1 MSADD
6 RPKELTL
13 EQRVARVLDD
23 AGDMSG
29 PSLVAFV
36 RGRCQEDPEVVREV
50 EALFSLAGDE
60 NPILD
65 SPEFAPDRLALDR
78 LHSAIASKADSSD
91 SPTSGF
97 DKGRDLQ
104 IPLPQAIGPYRVVRL
119 IGEGGMGLVYEAEQ
133 PSPKRRVAIKVIA
146 RGIATRA
153 MLARFRNEAQ
163 VLGQLKH
170 PGIAQI
176 FEASTDVATGQAYF
190 AMEYVEGPP
199 LTRFVRDRGLSDRQR
214 VDLLARACDAV
225 QHAHQKGVIHRD
237 LKPGNILVE
246 IASDGTYAPKVLD
259 FGVAK
264 LTNSEGESA
273 TLALDANR
281 IVGTLGYMSPEQFE
295 ARPEQ
300 VDTRSDVYA
309 LGVVL
314 YELLAEKLPLN
325 LNDLT
330 ITQAATKVR
339 EQVPPKLGRV
349 RAVLAGDLEVIAA
362 KALHKDREQR
372 YSSAAELAA
381 DLRRFLAHEPITARP
396 PGTLYTIRK
405 FARRKPALTAISIG
419 SVLALVGAT
428 AFSWVQYQRAVKARE
443 AEAAQTVLAN
453 MRATSEQQ
461 ARERADAANSVTEA
475 VKDYLVVQMIGAA
488 APDKMGYE
496 VKVVDVL
503 KVAEKGIAEKF
514 GGSPKIQGELR
525 YELGRIYNT
534 LGMWSLSAEQHE
546 KSIEI
551 YKTLE
556 GPQGVR
562 VINGES
568 QLAVAL
574 ANAGEQEKALALFER
589 IYPLFPTVLR
599 DEYLG
604 RITASTS
611 YGNMLQSAGKFD
623 KAEPILKEAIALADE
638 YLPVGHTSRLNT
650 RATYLVMLN
659 AMNRVSEVEPQ
670 LKQLLIEQEAA
681 SGKFHPLSLTTRN
694 NLVNVLLRLK
704 NNTEALRYAE
714 GMIEQSEKIFPEGH
728 THRGIPL
735 VTVAATLRR
744 NGRPAEAAPLATKA
758 SEIFEHAEG
767 DFAFFAERAADFA
780 QLSYTDAGD
789 ETNARL
795 WAIRYAGCRFRFA
808 SDAERQ
814 TLKAR
819 LMDVAKPFKRER
831 NDDDAR
837 RTLRD
842 LIDAADQVAPPGTNR
857 RARLLINLARA
868 AIDLNQRELA
878 DPLLAKA
885 EPEIARSRNA
895 DDDKKMLEATKA
907 ELRGPESH

>member
-6 RPKELTL
+6 RTKDLSL

-36 RGRCQEDPEVVREV
+36 RERCPNDPEVVREV
-50 EALFSLAGDE
+50 EALFNLAGDE

-65 SPEFAPDRLALDR
+65 SPEYAPHRLALDR
-78 LHSAIASKADSSD
+78 LHAAIASKSDSSE
-91 SPTSGF
+91 SPTSAF

-104 IPLPQAIGPYRVVRL
+104 APLPQAIGPYRVVRL

-146 RGIATRA
+146 RGVATRA

-176 FEASTDVATGQAYF
+176 FEASTDVATGQAFF

-214 VDLLARACDAV
+214 VDLLARVCDAV

-246 IASDGTYAPKVLD
+246 AASDGTYAPKVLD

-295 ARPEQ
+295 AKPEQ

-309 LGVVL
+309 LGVIL
-314 YELLAEKLPLN
+314 YELLAEKLPLD

-339 EQVPPKLGRV
+339 EQVPTKLGRV
-349 RAVLAGDLEVIAA
+349 RPALSGDLEVIAA

-405 FARRKPALTAISIG
+405 FARRKPALTVISVG
-419 SVLALVGAT
+419 SVLALIGAT
-428 AFSWVQYQRAVKARE
+428 AFSWVQYQRAVEARE

-453 MRATSEQQ
+453 LRAQSEQE

-475 VKDYLVVQMIGAA
+475 VKDYLVLQMIGAA
-488 APDKMGYE
+488 APDKMGYD

-503 KVAEKGIAEKF
+503 RVAEKGIAEAF
-514 GGSPKIQGELR
+514 SNSPRIQGELR

-534 LGMWSLSAEQHE
+534 LGMWSQSAEQHE

-556 GPQGVR
+556 GPDGVH

-568 QLAVAL
+568 QLAVAF
-574 ANAGEQEKALALFER
+574 ANAGEQKKAMALFER
-589 IYPLFPTVLR
+589 IYPRFATLMR
-599 DEYLG
+599 DEHVG
-604 RITASTS
+604 RIAASTS
-611 YGNMLQSAGKFD
+611 YANMLQAARQFD
-623 KAEPILKEAIALADE
+623 KAEPIIKETIALADE
-638 YLPVGHTSRLNT
+638 KLPVGHSSRLNA

-670 LKQLLIEQEAA
+670 LKQLLVEQEAA
-681 SGKFHPLSLTTRN
+681 NGKNHPLSLTTRN

-704 NNTEALRYAE
+704 RDAEALQYAE

-744 NGRPAEAAPLATKA
+744 NARPAEAAPLAAKA
-758 SEIFEHAEG
+758 SDIFETAEG
-767 DFAFFAERAADFA
+767 DFAFFAEKAADFA
-780 QLSYTDAGD
+780 HLSFTDAGD
-789 ETNARL
+789 ATNARR
-795 WAIRYAGCRFRFA
+795 WALRYAGCRFRFA
-808 SDAERQ
+808 SDAERP

-819 LMDVAKPFKRER
+819 LTDIAKSLKRER
-831 NDDDAR
+831 SDDDAR
-837 RTLRD
+837 KSLLE
-842 LIDAADQVAPPGTNR
+842 LIAAADELSPPGNNR
-857 RARLLINLARA
+857 RARFLINLSRA
-868 AIDLNQRELA
+868 SIDLNQRDLA
-878 DPLLAKA
+878 GPLL
-885 EPEIARSRNA
+885 
-895 DDDKKMLEATKA
+895 TKA
-907 ELRGPESH
+907 EAELASSRNPDDDRKALDAT

>member
-6 RPKELTL
+6 RTKDLSL

-36 RGRCQEDPEVVREV
+36 RGRCPNDPEVVREV
-50 EALFSLAGDE
+50 EALFNLAGDE

-65 SPEFAPDRLALDR
+65 SPEYAPHRLALGR
-78 LHSAIASKADSSD
+78 LHAAISSKSDSSE

-146 RGIATRA
+146 RGVATRA

-176 FEASTDVATGQAYF
+176 FEASTDVATGQAFF

-199 LTRFVRDRGLSDRQR
+199 LTRFVRDRGLTDRQR
-214 VDLLARACDAV
+214 VDLLARVCDAV

-246 IASDGTYAPKVLD
+246 AASDGTYAPKVLD

-295 ARPEQ
+295 AKPEQ

-309 LGVVL
+309 LGVIL
-314 YELLAEKLPLN
+314 YELLAEKLPLD

-339 EQVPPKLGRV
+339 EQVPTKLGRV
-349 RAVLAGDLEVIAA
+349 RPALSGDLEVIAA

-405 FARRKPALTAISIG
+405 FARRKPALTAISVG
-419 SVLALVGAT
+419 SVLALIGAT
-428 AFSWVQYQRAVKARE
+428 AFSWVQYQRAVEARE

-453 MRATSEQQ
+453 LRAQSEQE

-475 VKDYLVVQMIGAA
+475 VKDYLVLQMIGAA
-488 APDKMGYE
+488 APDKMGHD

-514 GGSPKIQGELR
+514 SNSPRIQGELR

-534 LGMWSLSAEQHE
+534 LGMWSQSAEQHE

-551 YKTLE
+551 YKSIE
-556 GPQGVR
+556 GPDGIH

-568 QLAVAL
+568 QLAVAF
-574 ANAGEQEKALALFER
+574 ANAGEQKKAMELFDR
-589 IYPLFPTVLR
+589 IYPRFATLMR
-599 DEYLG
+599 DEHAG
-604 RITASTS
+604 RIAASTS
-611 YGNMLQSAGKFD
+611 YANMLQAAQQFD
-623 KAEPILKEAIALADE
+623 KAEPIIKETIALADE
-638 YLPVGHTSRLNT
+638 KLPVGHSSRLNA

-670 LKQLLIEQEAA
+670 LKQLLVEQEAA
-681 SGKFHPLSLTTRN
+681 NGKYHPLSLTTRN

-704 NNTEALRYAE
+704 RDAEALRYSE

-744 NGRPAEAAPLATKA
+744 NGRPAEAAPLAAKA
-758 SEIFEHAEG
+758 SGIFETAEG
-767 DFAFFAERAADFA
+767 DFGFFAEKAAEFA
-780 QLSYTDAGD
+780 LLSFADAGD
-789 ETNARL
+789 QTNARF
-795 WAIRYAGCRFRFA
+795 WALRYAGCRFRFA
-808 SDAERQ
+808 SDAERP

-819 LMDVAKPFKRER
+819 LADIAKPLKRER
-831 NDDDAR
+831 NDEDAR
-837 RTLRD
+837 KSLQE
-842 LIDAADQVAPPGTNR
+842 LIAAADELSPPGNNR

-868 AIDLNQRELA
+868 SIDLNQRDIA
-878 DPLLAKA
+878 GPLL
-885 EPEIARSRNA
+885 
-895 DDDKKMLEATKA
+895 TKA
-907 ELRGPESH
+907 EAELASSRNPDEDRKALDASRAELQ

>member
-1 MSADD
+1 MSTDD
-6 RPKELTL
+6 RTKDLSL

-36 RGRCQEDPEVVREV
+36 RGRCQHDPEVVREV
-50 EALFSLAGDE
+50 EALFNLAGDE

-65 SPEFAPDRLALDR
+65 SPEFAPDRIALDR
-78 LHSAIASKADSSD
+78 LHAAIASKADPSD
-91 SPTSGF
+91 SPTSAF
-97 DKGRDLQ
+97 DKVRDLP
-104 IPLPQAIGPYRVVRL
+104 IPLPQAIGPYRVLRL

-146 RGIATRA
+146 RGVATRA

-190 AMEYVEGPP
+190 AMEYVEGPA

-214 VDLLARACDAV
+214 VDLLARVCDAV

-246 IASDGTYAPKVLD
+246 VASDGTYSPKVLD

-264 LTNSEGESA
+264 LTNSQGDSP

-295 ARPEQ
+295 AKPEQ

-309 LGVVL
+309 LGVIL
-314 YELLAEKLPLN
+314 YELLAEMLPIN
-325 LNDLT
+325 LSDLT

-339 EQVPPKLGRV
+339 EQVPTRLGRV
-349 RAVLAGDLEVIAA
+349 RAALGGDLEVIAA

-419 SVLALVGAT
+419 SVLTLMGAT

-453 MRATSEQQ
+453 LRAQSEQQ
-461 ARERADAANSVTEA
+461 ARERADAANKVTAA
-475 VKDYLVVQMIGAA
+475 VKEYLVFQMIGAA
-488 APDKMGYE
+488 APDKMGYD

-503 KVAEKGIAEKF
+503 KVAESGIEQAFADNPRIEAE
-514 GGSPKIQGELR
+514 IR
-525 YELGRIYNT
+525 YEIARIYNT
-534 LGMWSLSAEQHE
+534 LGMWTQSIEQHNR
-546 KSIEI
+546 SID
-551 YKTLE
+551 LFRQLD
-556 GPQGVR
+556 GPDSR
-562 VINGES
+562 TVINGES
-568 QLAVAL
+568 QLGVSL
-574 ANAGEQEKALALFER
+574 ANAGRQDEALAIFDR
-589 IYPLFPTVLR
+589 IYPKFETAMSNN
-599 DEYLG
+599 YGG
-604 RITASTS
+604 RLAAAVS
-611 YGNMLQSAGKFD
+611 YGNMLQAQRRFEP
-623 KAEPILKEAIALADE
+623 AEKILQDAIRLADAHM
-638 YLPVGHTSRLNT
+638 PVGHMSRLNA
-650 RATYLVMLN
+650 RATYLVMLQ

-670 LKQLLIEQEAA
+670 LKQLLIDQEAA
-681 SGKFHPLSLTTRN
+681 SGKYHPLSLTTRN

-704 NNTEALRYAE
+704 RDAEALQYAE
-714 GMIEQSEKIFPEGH
+714 SMIEQSEKIFPEGH

-744 NGRPAEAAPLATKA
+744 NGRPSEAGPLAA
-758 SEIFEHAEG
+758 RAFDIFERAEG

-780 QLSYTDAGD
+780 QLAFHDSGD
-789 ETNARL
+789 PANARL
-795 WAIRYAGCRFRFA
+795 WALRYAGCRFRFA
-808 SDAERQ
+808 SDPERP

-819 LMDVAKPFKRER
+819 LMDIARPLKRER
-831 NDDDAR
+831 TDDDAR
-837 RTLRD
+837 RTLRE
-842 LIDAADQVAPPGTNR
+842 LIAAADEITPPDSNR
-857 RARLLINLARA
+857 RSRFLLNLARA
-868 AIDLNQRELA
+868 AIDLGERDLAPPLLVEAESELA
-878 DPLLAKA
+878 K
-885 EPEIARSRNA
+885 SRNP
-895 DDDKKMLEATKA
+895 DDDRKLLDSTKA
-907 ELRGPESH
+907 ELQ